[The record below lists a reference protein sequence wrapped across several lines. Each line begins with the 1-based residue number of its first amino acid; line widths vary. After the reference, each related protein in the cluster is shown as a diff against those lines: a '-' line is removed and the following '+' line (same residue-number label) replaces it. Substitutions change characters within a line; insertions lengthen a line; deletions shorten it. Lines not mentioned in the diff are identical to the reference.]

1 MISAF
6 GIIITVAY
14 DDALDRD
21 TLFVF
26 FSFSLSRSVSF
37 AGSERDS
44 TRVRILHSTTLRT
57 KLIKPAIIYIYIYI
71 YIYLFGLSLLL
82 FAKTVVLFIRRFQF
96 TGDDQNL
103 PALNVPLC
111 RKAIYSGSLS
121 CG

>member
-57 KLIKPAIIYIYIYI
+57 KLIKPAIIYIYIFI
-71 YIYLFGLSLLL
+71 YSAFRCYCSRKPWSYLFAGFNLREM
-82 FAKTVVLFIRRFQF
+82 IRIF
-96 TGDDQNL
+96 
-103 PALNVPLC
+103 PL
-111 RKAIYSGSLS
+111 
-121 CG
+121 